1 MTAFSIYPAIDIR
14 GGNCVRLKQGDY
26 NEETVYH
33 DSPVHVAKQ
42 FESEGSRYVHVV
54 DLDGAKQ
61 KEPVN
66 FESIKAVIESTNLL
80 VQVGGGIRT
89 EAHIKQYL
97 DAGANRVILGSIAVA
112 EPEFTKEMLAKYG
125 KRIVIGLDARDGYV
139 AVNGWLEASE
149 ARVEVLASE
158 MKQAGC
164 ETFIFTDI
172 HKDGMMEGPNVEA
185 NQELAEKS
193 GANIITSG
201 GVSSNEDIYRLLE
214 LRKYGVTGAIIG
226 KALYTDVIELPSLLQ
241 EVERRCSQND

>member
-42 FESEGSRYVHVV
+42 YESEGSRYVHVV

-97 DAGANRVILGSIAVA
+97 DAGANRVILARS
-112 EPEFTKEMLAKYG
+112 PQNQRLRKKCLAKYG

-193 GANIITSG
+193 RANIITSG

-226 KALYTDVIELPSLLQ
+226 KALYTDVIDLSSLLQ